1 MYMRDWVQRLEA
13 IIQLNGREL
22 LKHAEKISHQ
32 MAMEKSA
39 LEYEKF
45 KDQQKQLEHEQSLK
59 ELERDIMTLKKEAGD
74 KEN

>member
-45 KDQQKQLEHEQSLK
+45 KDQQTQLEHEQSLK

>member
-1 MYMRDWVQRLEA
+1 MRDWVQRLEA